1 MGKKDVVVRE
11 AKYYTIDEESI
22 KQVTTYIPLAAK
34 TEWVSLVSDAC
45 MDKVE
50 LSYMDESMPLMY
62 MENADRKSRF
72 LLGFFLRLYLNWNW
86 EHGKDENLVDE
97 WLVPYDVYDEWMR
110 GHLFAQIEKLKS
122 DKEVKDI
129 CFNLLSEYKDV
140 ERRLNNEIYGKLQ
153 IKNDPVSRQIMQQ
166 QASMTPEAIEQLFDG
181 LKEAQTAFDEY
192 KESHGE
198 QTAGEVADNVVEMV
212 TDNG

>member
-1 MGKKDVVVRE
+1 MSGKKVIEVEYR
-11 AKYYTIDEESI
+11 TISKE
-22 KQVTTYIPLAAK
+22 QLGLMTTYIPLAAK

-50 LSYMDESMPLMY
+50 LSFNGESMPIMY
-62 MENADRKSRF
+62 MESADRKSRF
-72 LLGFFLRLYLNWNW
+72 LLGFFLRLYLHYNW
-86 EHGKDENLVDE
+86 EHEKDETPIDE
-97 WLVPYDVYDEWMR
+97 WLVPYDVYDQWMR
-110 GHLFAQIEKLKS
+110 GHLFAQIEKFKS
-122 DKEVKDI
+122 DKDVKDI

-153 IKNDPVSRQIMQQ
+153 IKNDPVARQIMQQ
-166 QASMTPEAIEQLFDG
+166 QANMTPEAIEQLFDG
-181 LKEAQTAFDEY
+181 LKEAQAAYDEY

-198 QTAGEVADNVVEMV
+198 QTAEEVTDNVVEMV

>member
-1 MGKKDVVVRE
+1 MAKKDVVVRE
-11 AKYYTIDEESI
+11 VIWHSIDEESI

-34 TEWVSLVSDAC
+34 TEWVRLIADEC
-45 MDKVE
+45 MDKVM
-50 LSYMDESMPLMY
+50 LSFNGESMPLMF
-62 MENADRKSRF
+62 MENADKKSRF

-86 EHGKDENLVDE
+86 EHEEGESPVDE
-97 WLVPYDVYDEWMR
+97 WLVPYDVYDQWMR
-110 GHLFAQIEKLKS
+110 GHIFAQIEKLKS
-122 DKEVKDI
+122 NKDVKDI

-166 QASMTPEAIEQLFDG
+166 QANMTPEAIEQLFDG
-181 LKEAQTAFDEY
+181 LKEAQAAYDEY

-198 QTAGEVADNVVEMV
+198 VTAEAVDVSNETEVDH
-212 TDNG
+212 G